1 MEETVK
7 IGWQLL
13 LAGMIFLVSL
23 TAAAQDAEPEAKSD
37 VKVNWVRG
45 TDFSKYRTYAWG
57 TSHLKTPTP
66 AWDQHLVE
74 DIDAALRAKGLHK
87 VEMNGNPNLII
98 AYDAG
103 SQPAYSIW
111 DLTQVREVKEGT
123 LVVELV
129 DSQLK
134 KAVWWERTVKRKGLR
149 SD

>member
-1 MEETVK
+1 VK

-13 LAGMIFLVSL
+13 LASMIFLVSL

-57 TSHLKTPTP
+57 TSHLKTPNP

-87 VEMNGNPNLII
+87 VETGIPTSSSLMTPEVNPHI
-98 AYDAG
+98 
-103 SQPAYSIW
+103 
-111 DLTQVREVKEGT
+111 RFGT
-123 LVVELV
+123 
-129 DSQLK
+129 
-134 KAVWWERTVKRKGLR
+134 
-149 SD
+149 